1 MEQCIKIIIKE
12 TIRAD
17 QYNTKEGRVLYR
29 LEIVSNQDTVI
40 FTDYFTL
47 SDNNVLVYLSNS
59 VATILDVYSFNDYI
73 VLLKSYGITHKI
85 EKMLSEEEI
94 REEYNRIINTG
105 SLYKQGYIDA
115 LEYVLGIDNE

>member
-85 EKMLSEEEI
+85 EEMLSEEEI